1 MIILSGIVRNTLL
14 SIAII
19 FIFYYT
25 ITYPLFRIANEASR
39 VDTTAPAK
47 KLIQTPKKHEKN
59 ELGLLIETLNNVLV
73 GFEKSLEKQQTAE
86 QKMLE
91 QNQELIRINK
101 LKDEFLANTSHELRT
116 PLNGIIGIAE
126 SLYDG
131 AIGKISKPQQDNIL
145 LITTS
150 ARRLTNLVNDILD
163 YSKLRHKDFDLQLKT
178 VDIKEVTEVV
188 LLLSKSFEQTK
199 NIKLINNIQPITPY
213 IYADENRIQQI
224 MHNLIGNA
232 IKFTESGSI
241 TVSAKVQDKSVVIT
255 VSDTGIGIP
264 KKHFNNIFESFE
276 QIDGSTSRKYG
287 GTGIGLAITK
297 NLVELHGGKIWVE
310 SELGKGSDF
319 HFSINISPNKFIS
332 THSDDITIT
341 PDPFSIRNM
350 TSVIIPEQNETLNIE
365 TDEFTLKTL
374 DGFHILAVDD
384 EPINLQVI
392 KNNLIFNGAKVS
404 TASSGAKALRHL
416 KDNKPDLVLM
426 DVMMPQMN
434 GYEVTRFI
442 RNHFSKE
449 TLPGNFFLIAG
460 FFLQQYHMGMDH
472 LWVYHFPKGHS
483 L

>member
-1 MIILSGIVRNTLL
+1 
-14 SIAII
+14 
-19 FIFYYT
+19 
-25 ITYPLFRIANEASR
+25 
-39 VDTTAPAK
+39 
-47 KLIQTPKKHEKN
+47 
-59 ELGLLIETLNNVLV
+59 
-73 GFEKSLEKQQTAE
+73 
-86 QKMLE
+86 
-91 QNQELIRINK
+91 
-101 LKDEFLANTSHELRT
+101 
-116 PLNGIIGIAE
+116 
-126 SLYDG
+126 
-131 AIGKISKPQQDNIL
+131 

-449 TLPGNFFLIAG
+449 TLPVIFLTAKNQTCDLVTGFNSEGNDYITKPFSKTELITRIQFHIELSKSRAELHRINKQIDAMLYTTKHMTKFKNKIKVCNIALSSLIALVEQITIEHASIYLFFQTSDIFKGYDLWENGKPIDDPYPYDIAEEKNQQLKKNYQVVFLLKNG
-460 FFLQQYHMGMDH
+460 F
-472 LWVYHFPKGHS
+472 
-483 L
+483 